1 MCEKPVQV
9 ARLSGCFSGP
19 KVRLEDTSA
28 GDLGHSPSAISVRPP
43 GTSGAP
49 NRAVRRRVKICASSL
64 PVTPGVPRKHFLAIF
79 VGYEEDFA
87 FRAGGDGRFD
97 GVGG

>member
-49 NRAVRRRVKICASSL
+49 NRAVQRTSRREN
-64 PVTPGVPRKHFLAIF
+64 TPKLRPIMQLDV
-79 VGYEEDFA
+79 
-87 FRAGGDGRFD
+87 
-97 GVGG
+97 